1 MSDRPEKRLYEVI
14 QADGRYS
21 PDAFAFLQVGLA
33 RAVQEVYGDGAEADE
48 DRPHHVSGQQ
58 LCNSLRDEG
67 RERWGMLARTVL
79 NRWNIHETLDFGRMV
94 YLLVEN
100 DLMQKTDEDSVED
113 FRDVYS
119 FDEAFGAEEVF
130 ELRE

>member
-1 MSDRPEKRLYEVI
+1 MSDRPEKKLYAVI
-14 QADGRYS
+14 QADGRFP

-33 RAVQEVYGDGAEADE
+33 RAVQEVYGESAEADE
-48 DRPHHVSGQQ
+48 DKPHHVSGRQ
-58 LCNSLRDEG
+58 LCNALRDEAK
-67 RERWGMLARTVL
+67 ERWGMLARTVL

-100 DLMQKTDEDSVED
+100 DLMQKTEQDSVED

-119 FDEAFGAEEVF
+119 FGEAFGAEEVF
-130 ELRE
+130 ELQE